1 MNTIQVAGHWIR
13 AGVPS
18 RAWVREGGRA
28 GGTSVMMVEKNAIL
42 AEARRRLLL
51 EKRETLVQ
59 IEMAR
64 LRKEAKE
71 SCESR

>member
-1 MNTIQVAGHWIR
+1 
-13 AGVPS
+13 
-18 RAWVREGGRA
+18 
-28 GGTSVMMVEKNAIL
+28 MMVEKNAIL

>member
-1 MNTIQVAGHWIR
+1 MNTIQVGGQWIR

-18 RAWVREGGRA
+18 RAWIRERGGV

-42 AEARRRLLL
+42 AEAQRRLLL

-71 SCESR
+71 SR